1 MGPNGNATLRV
12 APRLLECGLTHR
24 RQKETVVSQ
33 QKQMFKLLSPMKR
46 KDGGT
51 WWMRAG
57 TGFRNQDNSINI
69 HLDALPSGPEWRFQL
84 RAYDED
90 DVRKAEERRG
100 DGGASPSGFAPSGQ
114 ARPAAGASADGVPF

>member
-1 MGPNGNATLRV
+1 M
-12 APRLLECGLTHR
+12 APPLLDDDATHR
-24 RQKETVVSQ
+24 RQKEIAVSQ

-51 WWMRAG
+51 WWLRAG

-69 HLDALPSGPEWRFQL
+69 FLDALPLQAGGECRFQL

-90 DVRKAEERRG
+90 DLRKADERRG
-100 DGGASPSGFAPSGQ
+100 D
-114 ARPAAGASADGVPF
+114 PAAGALAAASPPRSPAGVGTDSVPF